1 MTHLDGF
8 CDDRFLALADEFRA
22 NLGSGVDLGGSLATT
37 LNGDVVVNL
46 WGGFRYSERSVPWTE
61 DTLVNVFSTVVRAG
75 HDQLLPLNDPWV
87 HAR

>member
-22 NLGSGVDLGGSLATT
+22 NLGSGVDLGGSLAAT

-46 WGGFRYSERSVPWTE
+46 SGGFRYSERSVP
-61 DTLVNVFSTVVRAG
+61 LGRGQFGNVFSVVARAG